1 VDWQAIVLCVITL
14 YEKGEEMMK
23 RTLFVLFMILGLLLV
38 ACGGQAEE
46 ATEAP
51 AEEPTQAPAE
61 EPTEAPAEEPTEAP
75 AEEPTEAPAEE
86 PTEAPAEEPTE
97 APEEEPMAPNVLNVA
112 GTANITTWD
121 PIASFSTEAR
131 YMANFYEGLLR
142 VNPPGS
148 DEEFTPLLAE
158 SWEVSD
164 DGLSWTF
171 HLREGVTFHDGEPL
185 TAEAVKASIEAAA
198 DHAGASFIWA
208 PLESVEVIDDLT
220 VQINTSYPARVDL
233 IAGSTYAAWIVSPK
247 ALEAAAADEAYFEA
261 GIEAGTGP
269 YMLESYIP
277 DQEVLM
283 AAYEDYWG
291 GWEEGQFDKVLF
303 QIVPESVQQQQMFEG
318 GEVDLAIRMPPES
331 YSTFEG
337 VDGFTVLHEPSLF
350 NYVGFFNTLRP
361 PLDDPLVRQ
370 ALSHA
375 IPYQDIIDVAALGD
389 ATQARG
395 PAPAG
400 VWPYSEEVNQY
411 TQDLDRARELLTE
424 AGHEGGG
431 FDLRLTYAAENVTE
445 ERMSP
450 LIKDA
455 FAEVGVNVEIEP
467 ILFSQQWEE
476 AKTDP
481 PNAQDI
487 FLLLWWPTYS
497 DAGTDN
503 LWSMFHSSEAPFFNL
518 SYWVSEEYDTLIDD
532 AAVLAATDVAAA
544 QEMYNEA
551 QNLLVD
557 QAPGIFFMDTIQNW
571 VIPDHIQGFKY
582 NLNYPFSTFFYDF
595 RSAE

>member
-1 VDWQAIVLCVITL
+1 
-14 YEKGEEMMK
+14 MMK
-23 RTLFVLFMILGLLLV
+23 RTLLILLLAMGLVLV
-38 ACGGQAEE
+38 ACGG
-46 ATEAP
+46 
-51 AEEPTQAPAE
+51 AEEPTEVPAA

-75 AEEPTEAPAEE
+75 AEEPTEGPAEE
-86 PTEAPAEEPTE
+86 PTVEPTE
-97 APEEEPMAPNVLNVA
+97 EEMVEEATQEPEAEEEAMVPNVLNVA
-112 GTANITTWD
+112 GTANVTTWD
-121 PIASFSTEAR
+121 PIKSFSTEAR

-142 VNPPGS
+142 LNPPGS

-171 HLREGVTFHDGEPL
+171 HLRDGVTFHDGEPL
-185 TAEAVKASIEAAA
+185 TADAVKASIEAAA
-198 DHAGASFIWA
+198 ERGGASFIWA
-208 PLESVEVIDDLT
+208 PMESVEVVDDLT
-220 VQINTSYPARVDL
+220 VTINTSYPARVDL
-233 IAGSTYAAWIVSPK
+233 IAASTYAAWIVSSN
-247 ALEAAAADEAYFEA
+247 ALEAVAADENYFES

-269 YMLESYIP
+269 YVLESYTP

-283 AAYEDYWG
+283 SAYEDYWG

-303 QIVPESVQQQQMFEG
+303 QIVPEAVQQQQMFEG
-318 GEVDLAIRMPPES
+318 GEVDLAMRLPQENYP
-331 YSTFEG
+331 TFEG
-337 VDGFTVLHEPSLF
+337 RDGYTVLNEPALF

-370 ALSHA
+370 ALSYA
-375 IPYQDIIDVAALGD
+375 IPYQDIIDVAALGN

-395 PAPAG
+395 PVPAG

-411 TQDLDRARELLTE
+411 TQDLDMARELLAQ
-424 AGHEGGG
+424 AGYPDGG
-431 FDLRLTYAAENVTE
+431 FDLRLTHAAENVTE
-445 ERMSP
+445 ERMAP

-467 ILFSQQWEE
+467 ILFNQQWEE

-481 PNAQDI
+481 ENAQDI

-518 SYWVSEEYDTLIDD
+518 SYWTNEEYDTLIDD
-532 AAVLAATDVAAA
+532 AAVVAATDQATA
-544 QEMYNEA
+544 QEMYNQA
-551 QNLLVD
+551 QNLLVEE
-557 QAPGIFFMDTIQNW
+557 APGIFFMDVTQPW
-571 VIPDHIQGFKY
+571 VIPDHIGGFEY
-582 NLNYPFSTFFYDF
+582 NLNYPFSTFFYDLY
-595 RSAE
+595 SQE